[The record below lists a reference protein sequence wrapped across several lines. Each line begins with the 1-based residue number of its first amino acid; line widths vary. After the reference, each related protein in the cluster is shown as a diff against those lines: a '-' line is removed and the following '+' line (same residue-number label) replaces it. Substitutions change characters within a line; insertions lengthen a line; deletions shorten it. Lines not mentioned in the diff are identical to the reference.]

1 VTTTPTTTAAQ
12 TTATGASEL
21 TGRNRAIVGLV
32 AVIIAAVVLI
42 VGLAGGG
49 ESSDR
54 RPSGPFAWLHPAS
67 PPAGWNV
74 ARSSGGAL
82 SYPPGWRPITTDP
95 GTASVA
101 LLGNGDRID
110 GYLNATPK
118 QGAETLANWS
128 RFRPEHN
135 LDEGD
140 RSVHVVASASHLSFR
155 SGPGSCVIDD
165 YTTSKATYREIA
177 CLVSGP
183 RSSAVVVAAAP
194 IALWHR
200 QAATLERAVSSF
212 VP

>member
-1 VTTTPTTTAAQ
+1 VTRIPTTTAGR
-12 TTATGASEL
+12 TTATGASE
-21 TGRNRAIVGLV
+21 TRRSRAIVGLV
-32 AVIIAAVVLI
+32 AVTVAAVALI
-42 VGLAGGG
+42 VGLGCGG
-49 ESSDR
+49 ESSHGS
-54 RPSGPFAWLHPAS
+54 PGPFAWLHPAP
-67 PPAGWNV
+67 PPAGWRV
-74 ARSSGGAL
+74 ARSSGGELA
-82 SYPPGWRPITTDP
+82 YPPGWRPITTDP

-101 LLGNGDRID
+101 LLGSGGRID

-140 RSVHVVASASHLSFR
+140 RSVHVIASANQLSFR

-194 IALWHR
+194 IALWDQR
-200 QAATLERAVSSF
+200 SATLERAISSF
-212 VP
+212 MP